1 MKSEGRSSTFKLLL
15 LLCAH
20 PLLSS
25 EFPWPQWRGPSRDG
39 MIKQG
44 APWPISIEKDK
55 LVLSWRKKI
64 AKGYPSPVVSEKLV
78 FTVETKGKHEIVR
91 SFDRANGKQKWET
104 RWKGS
109 MTVPFFAWKNG
120 SWVRSTPILDG
131 ENLFVGGMRDLLVCL
146 DAETGKRKWSV
157 DFMKR
162 YGSPLPTFGF
172 VSSPLIVG
180 NYLFVQ
186 AATGLVKID
195 KRTGESIWR
204 ILKVEGDRYTS
215 AFSSPMVAIF
225 EGIEQLVVQTRT
237 NLVGVNPTSGKVLW
251 RKPVKAYRGMNIL
264 TPTILLNSIFTSCY
278 GGKSLLFNL
287 ENNSGDFLIREKWNN
302 KQEAYMSSPV
312 IIGNYGYLHLRKQ
325 RMTCLDMRN
334 GETKWISS
342 ETFGKYMSMVS
353 DGKEIL
359 ALDEDGSLYRIEA
372 NPEKLVILEKRK
384 ISQSPS
390 WAYPALAGNQ
400 MFIRELEAIAC
411 YHW

>member
-1 MKSEGRSSTFKLLL
+1 
-15 LLCAH
+15 
-20 PLLSS
+20 
-25 EFPWPQWRGPSRDG
+25 
-39 MIKQG
+39 
-44 APWPISIEKDK
+44 
-55 LVLSWRKKI
+55 
-64 AKGYPSPVVSEKLV
+64 
-78 FTVETKGKHEIVR
+78 
-91 SFDRANGKQKWET
+91 
-104 RWKGS
+104 
-109 MTVPFFAWKNG
+109 
-120 SWVRSTPILDG
+120 
-131 ENLFVGGMRDLLVCL
+131 
-146 DAETGKRKWSV
+146 
-157 DFMKR
+157 MKR

-172 VSSPLIVG
+172 VSSPLILG

-237 NLVGVNPTSGKVLW
+237 NLVGVNPTNGKVLW

-287 ENNSGDFLIREKWNN
+287 ENNSGEFLIREKWNN

-342 ETFGKYMSMVS
+342 EAFGKYMSMVS

-372 NPEKLVILEKRK
+372 NPEKLVVLEKRK